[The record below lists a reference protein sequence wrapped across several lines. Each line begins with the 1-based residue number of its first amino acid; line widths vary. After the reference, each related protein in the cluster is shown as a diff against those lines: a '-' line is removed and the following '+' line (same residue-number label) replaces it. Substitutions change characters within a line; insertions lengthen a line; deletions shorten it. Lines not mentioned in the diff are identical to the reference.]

1 MKTNQIGLLAGTIW
15 QQLDKD
21 LTDTRISKLAK
32 ECKLKQSEFYLALG
46 WLARENKI
54 KILEFEE
61 TPYVF
66 PIET

>member
-1 MKTNQIGLLAGTIW
+1 MNTHQIGLLAGTIW
-15 QQLDKD
+15 RQLDKD

-32 ECKLKQSEFYLALG
+32 ECKLKRSEFYLALG

-54 KILEFEE
+54 KILEFEQ
-61 TPYVF
+61 TSYVF